1 MFLCFFC
8 FYVSPLP
15 KEGIGA
21 IFPTRICPGCQRRAG
36 AGRDRG
42 GPSTPSRP
50 PHPAMVPAC
59 RQRCRGRQVA
69 PAWAAG
75 SPGPARRQDGALSAA
90 RARTRQRGA
99 RVQSARGDGARAQPT
114 ATAMS
119 SSRPP
124 LQCPEDLAFE
134 GSVWEKLPRV
144 SDPGAPGDRPET
156 ELCVSGCP

>member
-1 MFLCFFC
+1 MFLCFFVFMC
-8 FYVSPLP
+8 LLCLR
-15 KEGIGA
+15 KELELFFQHGSAPAATGGLVLA
-21 IFPTRICPGCQRRAG
+21 VTA
-36 AGRDRG
+36 G

-75 SPGPARRQDGALSAA
+75 LPGPARRQDGALSAA
-90 RARTRQRGA
+90 PARTRQRGA